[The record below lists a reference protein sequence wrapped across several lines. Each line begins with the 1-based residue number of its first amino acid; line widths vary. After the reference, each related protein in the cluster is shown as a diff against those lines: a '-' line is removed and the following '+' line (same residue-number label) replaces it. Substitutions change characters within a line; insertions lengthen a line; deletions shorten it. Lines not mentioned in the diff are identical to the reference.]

1 MFTWLRQLLRRGHG
15 KEGASAVEF
24 AIILPVLAFLILGGM
39 DLGNMFYVDY
49 IITNASREGAR
60 YASIYTG
67 NPQPT
72 SGKVSS
78 YVKTTLNYN
87 SYNLSNFNV
96 SAQYNGTSPNEYV
109 TVTTQAQINWWILG
123 SLLTNPFQLTAT
135 TAMTV
140 EGP

>member
-1 MFTWLRQLLRRGHG
+1 MFTRLRQLLRRGHG

-24 AIILPVLAFLILGGM
+24 AIILPVLALLILGGM

-67 NPQPT
+67 NSPPT
-72 SGKVSS
+72 SAQVSS
-78 YVKTTLNYN
+78 YVKTTLNYS
-87 SYNLSNFNV
+87 SYNLNSFNV
-96 SAQYNGTSPNEYV
+96 SAQYTGTSPNEYV
-109 TVTTQAQINWWILG
+109 TVTTQAQINWWYLG
-123 SLLTNPFQLTAT
+123 ILLTNPFQLTAT

>member
-1 MFTWLRQLLRRGHG
+1 MFTWLHQLLRRGHG

-24 AIILPVLAFLILGGM
+24 ALILPVLTLLILGGM

-67 NPQPT
+67 NPTPT
-72 SGKVSS
+72 SAQVSS
-78 YVKTTLNYN
+78 YVTTTLNYN
-87 SYNLSNFNV
+87 SYNLTNFNV
-96 SAQYNGTSPNEYV
+96 SAQYNGASPNQYV
-109 TVTTQAQINWWILG
+109 TVTTQAQINWWYLG
-123 SLLTNPFQLTAT
+123 ILLTNPFQLTAT
-135 TAMTV
+135 TAMIV